1 MRQRSC
7 PGAYYAL
14 FILSFTSL
22 VAGVINVVYFLGGQ
36 VFAALWP
43 MSLVLAIMLMWWI
56 SKQQWAPKLGLAK
69 TVLYGLV
76 TIIVSLL
83 WGAFY
88 FDLSW
93 DGQWYHQ
100 AAVYALAE
108 GWNPVAEPLR
118 AFNNHNDFSIQH
130 FPKLVWYYSA
140 AVTSTF
146 GKMEWGKS
154 IQVLVFFMAT
164 ATLWDVLRDL
174 GFSRRRSII
183 AVILVSVCP
192 VVWSE
197 ITTYLVDGM
206 LYLFLLVFSGSAM
219 AWIRSRRKVYLGLIV
234 LSAVWAINMK
244 FTGVVFI
251 GVSTF
256 FISIYLL
263 IKKQALFTRFAAL
276 TIGAVMLALFFFG
289 FNPYV
294 TNTVQRGHPLYP
306 IMGTKAYPSV
316 YEQTGKDSNEE
327 LETPKNLMGKTG
339 WYSFLY
345 TSFSRPGNAPYNDT
359 ENAELLFPFSLS
371 LKDWKAYEFHE
382 TRTAGFGPF
391 YGVMLLLS
399 IAVIFL
405 LFTLSSRSIRLPL
418 LLSVASIIVSLLL
431 SPHFWWPRFLP
442 QLWLLPVI
450 PVLFLL
456 LKARTPGHRLFALG
470 CAVFIIIN
478 GLIVLTVHMNWETRS
493 SVQLRR
499 QLNRLANAKQPIEVF
514 YGAFQYSVAR
524 KLEQRNIRYEPVKR
538 KALKNTPHDTL
549 VSVVQKYPNAVLY
562 RVIPK

>member
-1 MRQRSC
+1 MQQRSC

-22 VAGVINVVYFLGGQ
+22 VVAVVNLVYFLGEPILGI
-36 VFAALWP
+36 LWP
-43 MSLVLAIMLMWWI
+43 VSLVLAVMLMWWI
-56 SKQQWAPKLGLAK
+56 SRQQWAPKLNLVR
-69 TVLYGLV
+69 TVIYGLV
-76 TIIVSLL
+76 TITVSLL

-108 GWNPVAEPLR
+108 GWNPVTEPLKT
-118 AFNNHNDFSIQH
+118 FNEHNNLSIQH

-140 AVTSTF
+140 AVTTTF
-146 GKMEWGKS
+146 GTMEWGKS
-154 IQVLVFFMAT
+154 IQVLMFAVAT
-164 ATLWDVLRDL
+164 ATFWDAFRDL
-174 GFSRRRSII
+174 GFSRRRSVI
-183 AVILVSVCP
+183 AVLLVTVCP

-197 ITTYLVDGM
+197 MTTYLVDGM
-206 LYLFLLVFSGSAM
+206 LYLFLLVFSGSAI
-219 AWIRSRRKVYLGLIV
+219 AWIRTRRKVYLGLII

-251 GVSTF
+251 GVTAF

-263 IKKQALFTRFAAL
+263 IRKRALLTRFAAL
-276 TIGAVMLALFFFG
+276 AIGSVMLALLFFG

-294 TNTVQRGHPLYP
+294 TNTMQRGHPLYP
-306 IMGTKAYPSV
+306 IIGTKAYPGV
-316 YEQTGKDSNEE
+316 YEQTGRDSNEE
-327 LETPKNLMGKTG
+327 LETPKNLMGKPG

-345 TSFSRPGNAPYNDT
+345 TSFSRPGNAPYNDVD
-359 ENAELLFPFSLS
+359 NAELLFPFSLS

-391 YGVMLLLS
+391 YGLMLLLS
-399 IAVIFL
+399 IISVFL
-405 LFTLSSRSIRLPL
+405 LYTRSARSIRLPL
-418 LLSVASIIVSLLL
+418 LLSLLSVIVSLLL
-431 SPHFWWPRFLP
+431 SRHFWWPRFLP

-456 LKARTPGHRLFALG
+456 LKVRTPGLRLFTLG
-470 CAVFIIIN
+470 CAVLIVVN
-478 GLIVLTVHMNWETRS
+478 GLIVLVVHMNWETRS

-499 QLNRLANAKQPIEVF
+499 QLNHLAESRQPIEVF
-514 YGAFQYSVAR
+514 YGAFQYSVER
-524 KLEQRNIRYEPVKR
+524 KLDNWNIRYEPVKR
-538 KALKNTPHDTL
+538 KTLKNTVHDTL

-562 RVIPK
+562 RMKPK